1 MFQTICYESL
11 KICSGLWPT
20 YKTETPV
27 TPARMGLGGHTG
39 GLEQAS
45 LGWAAEQQ
53 KSENTRLLAGLLH
66 LWSIRRTATARLSI
80 IRSSLISLGYFKIPG
95 VVCLS
100 GTNTWVNTNSR
111 FLSSPSYFRLVFPTV
126 QILVDVLAIG
136 CGGRSTVHF
145 IPEQNNR
152 FIMTLQLHN
161 ECWVSLW
168 YMVVTHQIMV
178 VVIGHFH
185 LRRLCADK
193 SIF

>member
-80 IRSSLISLGYFKIPG
+80 IRSSLISLGHFKIPG
-95 VVCLS
+95 VFCLS
-100 GTNTWVNTNSR
+100 GTNTGVNRNSR
-111 FLSSPSYFRLVFPTV
+111 FLSSPSSSGSCSPLSRYWWMCWPLGVVVGV
-126 QILVDVLAIG
+126 QFISSPPILLL
-136 CGGRSTVHF
+136 F
-145 IPEQNNR
+145 IPNPP
-152 FIMTLQLHN
+152 
-161 ECWVSLW
+161 
-168 YMVVTHQIMV
+168 
-178 VVIGHFH
+178 H
-185 LRRLCADK
+185 LN
-193 SIF
+193 F